1 MKPKP
6 ALQRWLWFI
15 ALWVGG
21 VAAVT
26 ALGLLQYY
34 ADLVQFRLFLAP
46 Y

>member
-1 MKPKP
+1 LKPKP

-21 VAAVT
+21 VGAVT
-26 ALGLLQYY
+26 ALGL
-34 ADLVQFRLFLAP
+34 VIRLFLAP

>member
-1 MKPKP
+1 LKPKP

-26 ALGLLQYY
+26 ALGL
-34 ADLVQFRLFLAP
+34 VIRLFLAP